1 MVKNW
6 CVSVELTE
14 DGNTI
19 DKKSAWILCFAQ
31 GDYFV
36 VQEADDLLS
45 SKDESHPRN
54 SWWGLGSVYVQY

>member
-45 SKDESHPRN
+45 SKDESHP
-54 SWWGLGSVYVQY
+54 